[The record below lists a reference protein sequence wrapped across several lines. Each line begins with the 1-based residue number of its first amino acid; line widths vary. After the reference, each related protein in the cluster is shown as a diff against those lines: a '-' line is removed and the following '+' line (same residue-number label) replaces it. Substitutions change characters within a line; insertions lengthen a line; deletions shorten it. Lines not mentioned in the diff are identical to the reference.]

1 MILIRIMVQQPK
13 LAFIM
18 ESTLILIQSM
28 MCQNIYSRF
37 VMHETKVHYI
47 IMGILTRLISM
58 SFYSQNVD
66 HLDLLHVTHN
76 FFNKHEI
83 FSSKN

>member
-13 LAFIM
+13 LAFII

-28 MCQNIYSRF
+28 MCQNIYSKF

-47 IMGILTRLISM
+47 INGDI
-58 SFYSQNVD
+58 NKVD
-66 HLDLLHVTHN
+66 
-76 FFNKHEI
+76 FNDIVFPKCW
-83 FSSKN
+83 SSWFVICDS